1 MKHHDNIKQIKLE
14 NNRITNKRIKRN
26 EINSKK
32 INTNGN
38 EIRIYEIMGYD
49 YPNYENIYNNKNIM
63 NYLYFINEKPI
74 KEFSE
79 HKKDITDLSW
89 SKFKFNYLLSSSI
102 DNYVILWD
110 IIKKPNCKGKFKH
123 DDYVTCIQFSPTDEN
138 IFITGCFNKSIRI
151 YNINDIIKK
160 SKDKLKE
167 TISKT
172 PTKNYGDILIQD
184 KIEEMRIKKEEED
197 AKYETNKKN
206 KKNIRNLYGS
216 TKSRLASIKAQNQA
230 PKDKIQSFGEFLKN
244 ISQFNYNPS
253 KNEYLACQLVFAF
266 FALDLYLKYK

>member
-1 MKHHDNIKQIKLE
+1 MNQDQPKDPKKTHLKYCILNWKYKAINNINRRTKSTIEEDEKNNNKQSIRDSMKHHDNIKQIKLE

-184 KIEEMRIKKEEED
+184 KITSM
-197 AKYETNKKN
+197 
-206 KKNIRNLYGS
+206 
-216 TKSRLASIKAQNQA
+216 
-230 PKDKIQSFGEFLKN
+230 SFFPDGTQIAIGWK
-244 ISQFNYNPS
+244 
-253 KNEYLACQLVFAF
+253 
-266 FALDLYLKYK
+266 